1 MLLTA
6 SAFADAGVA
15 ELVKLKA
22 NLLDIPETDFERQ
35 PGADGREYY
44 VMKFDIEVTYYSAA
58 TEYVLVFQKKRY
70 CKMRKEYV

>member
-1 MLLTA
+1 MQITF
-6 SAFADAGVA
+6 SDAGVV

-22 NLLDIPETDFERQ
+22 NLSDIPETKFRRQ

-44 VMKFDIEVTYYSAA
+44 VMNFEIEVTYYSAA

-70 CKMRKEYV
+70 GKMHKEYA